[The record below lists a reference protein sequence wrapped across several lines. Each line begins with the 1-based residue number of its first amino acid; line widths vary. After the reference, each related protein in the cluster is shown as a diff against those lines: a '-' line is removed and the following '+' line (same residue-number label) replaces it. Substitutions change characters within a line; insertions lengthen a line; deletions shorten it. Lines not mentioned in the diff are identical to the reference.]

1 MELHQAAKKS
11 GNSGL
16 NVLSQQQLKGL
27 QSVLLQ
33 IFDDVL
39 TICREENLNYILIG
53 GTAIGAMRHQGFI
66 PWDDDMDIA
75 MPRAD
80 FEKFCN
86 AVRTRYGDKYTMLHP
101 QDQENYGRIIPKI
114 RLRGTQYRTFLEW
127 DLDECG
133 VFIDIFPIE
142 NVPDNGFLRVCHG
155 TVAMFLGFCLAC
167 RRMFRGR
174 KVYRDMMGGVSFYVK
189 CAIGFCLS
197 FASIEQWARWTDGW
211 YSLCKNGHSKWVSL
225 PSDERHYFG
234 ELNLRKNLCQTTYG
248 MFDGRAIKLPAD
260 VDRYL
265 RDIYGDYMQLP
276 PPEKQVRNCYFSF
289 DLGSFDPDTS
299 EYNSSVERDL
309 T

>member
-86 AVRTRYGDKYTMLHP
+86 AVRTRHGDKYTMLHP

-142 NVPDNGFLRVCHG
+142 NVPDNGFLRACHG

-174 KVYRDMMGGVSFYVK
+174 
-189 CAIGFCLS
+189 
-197 FASIEQWARWTDGW
+197 
-211 YSLCKNGHSKWVSL
+211 
-225 PSDERHYFG
+225 
-234 ELNLRKNLCQTTYG
+234 
-248 MFDGRAIKLPAD
+248 
-260 VDRYL
+260 
-265 RDIYGDYMQLP
+265 
-276 PPEKQVRNCYFSF
+276 
-289 DLGSFDPDTS
+289 
-299 EYNSSVERDL
+299 
-309 T
+309 